1 MTTKKPSPKLPP
13 ETKLVLS
20 AAKKFVTKP
29 GEKTR
34 LAALVE
40 AVEALPEEQYEEVD
54 LGEEEE
60 VKPSRARC
68 QTSWTTSRGRGS
80 NRRLVAA

>member
-1 MTTKKPSPKLPP
+1 MSAKKPSPKLPS

-29 GEKTR
+29 DKTR
-34 LAALVE
+34 LGALVA
-40 AVEALPEEQYEEVD
+40 AVIALPEEQYEEVD

-60 VKPSRARC
+60 
-68 QTSWTTSRGRGS
+68 
-80 NRRLVAA
+80 